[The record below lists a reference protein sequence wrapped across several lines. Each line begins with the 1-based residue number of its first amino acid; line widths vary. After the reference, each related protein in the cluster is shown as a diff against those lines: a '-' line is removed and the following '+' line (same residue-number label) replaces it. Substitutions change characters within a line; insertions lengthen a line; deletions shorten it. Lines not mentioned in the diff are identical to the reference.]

1 MVSKTEYIARS
12 LSKGTH
18 KKFET
23 FVINSIYSK
32 LDNPEI
38 EIVTQQHV
46 STSEGMKYI
55 DLYFPQLKIAVEV
68 DEGYHDNLEQKE
80 FDSKREESI
89 KKAIQNNTIVNTN
102 NHPIKILRVPI
113 TVDNKVIDLVEL
125 NKKIDFIVKTVNES
139 IAKLGNQLIWHFD
152 SCDRMK
158 SYKKKGFLSFG
169 DYFDKMVDIVNL
181 FSNKNFT
188 GNQWQR
194 CTYPFNPIGCFDHPK
209 YVWSPELSVNG
220 SNKDGWI
227 NTISD
232 DLTTIY
238 ERATSGSGNQKT
250 KYEFDQLK
258 KHRIKRI
265 TFLNYKDPVL
275 GSIRKFIGVYE
286 AYEFDE
292 EKKSVIWHLCDTTAK
307 LEILI

>member
-1 MVSKTEYIARS
+1 MVNKTEYIARS

-32 LDNPEI
+32 LNNPEI

-46 STSEGMKYI
+46 STDEGMKYI

-68 DEGYHDNLEQKE
+68 DEGYHDNLEQK
-80 FDSKREESI
+80 DRDNKREEAI
-89 KKAIQNNTIVNTN
+89 KKTIQNNTIVNTKD
-102 NHPIKILRVPI
+102 HPIKILRVPI
-113 TVDNKVIDLVEL
+113 TINNRVIDLEDL
-125 NKKIDFIVKTVNES
+125 NKEIDCIVKTINES
-139 IAKLGNQLIWHFD
+139 IAQLSNQIIWHFD
-152 SCDRMK
+152 SRERLEA
-158 SYKKKGFLSFG
+158 YKERGFLSFG

-181 FSNKNFT
+181 FSDKNFT

-194 CTYPFNPIGCFDHPK
+194 CTYPFNPIGCFNHPK
-209 YVWSPELSVNG
+209 YVWSPELSING

-238 ERATSGSGNQKT
+238 ERATLESGNQKT
-250 KYEFDQLK
+250 EYEFNQLR
-258 KHRIKRI
+258 KHGIKRI

-275 GSIRKFIGVYE
+275 GNIRKFIGVYE
-286 AYEFDE
+286 ASEFDKD
-292 EKKSVIWHLCDTTAK
+292 KKSVIWRLCDTMAK
-307 LEILI
+307 LEILK